1 MEQIIEKLKELEEY
15 KNKKCNE
22 RDMVCEGCKLA
33 LMLTDTM
40 DICDFIDRSE
50 SRIRKCEG
58 DD

>member
-15 KNKKCNE
+15 KNEKCNK
-22 RDMVCEGCKLA
+22 RDSDCEDCKLA

-50 SRIRKCEG
+50 SRIRKCKCK
-58 DD
+58 